1 MTPSS
6 VGAGTTGRRKE
17 NHMLV
22 TTKEMLLDAQAG
34 HYAVGAFNV
43 ESLEFV
49 MAVIKAAEDKKSP
62 VIMQTTPGTVKYATL
77 DYFAAMCKVA
87 ADAASVPVAIHL
99 DHGDGFDRCV
109 QAMHAGYTSVMID
122 GSHVPFEDNIA
133 LTASV
138 TKVAAPLGIPVEA
151 ELGKVGG
158 KEDDGPAVEGENPY
172 TDPDE
177 AEEFVARTGCGSLAV
192 GVGTAHGVYKG
203 TPHIEQGVLKEIRS
217 RLEIPLVLH
226 GTSGVPDDQV
236 AEAIRNGIC
245 KVNYATELRQAFT
258 RGFMG
263 YMADNPGCFDPKKP
277 SKPGMQEIY
286 GVVASHMDN
295 LGSTNK
301 A

>member
-1 MTPSS
+1 
-6 VGAGTTGRRKE
+6 
-17 NHMLV
+17 MLV
-22 TTKEMLLDAQAG
+22 TTREMLLQAQEG

-49 MAVIKAAEDKKSP
+49 MAVVAAAEAKRSP
-62 VIMQTTPGTVKYATL
+62 VILQTTPGTVKYASL
-77 DYFAAMCKVA
+77 DYFSALCRVA
-87 ADAASVPVAIHL
+87 AESARVPVAIHL
-99 DHGDGFDRCV
+99 DHGDGFDRCI

-122 GSHVPFEDNIA
+122 GSHVPFDDNIA

-177 AEEFVARTGCGSLAV
+177 AEEFVARTRCSSLAV
-192 GVGTAHGVYKG
+192 GVGTAHGVYAG
-203 TPHIEQGVLKEIRS
+203 TPHIEQGVLKAIRS

-236 AEAIRNGIC
+236 AEAIANGIC
-245 KVNYATELRQAFT
+245 KVNYATELRQAFM

-263 YMADNPGCFDPKKP
+263 YMGENPGVFDPKKP
-277 SKPGMQEIY
+277 AAPGMAAIQA
-286 GVVASHMDN
+286 VVESHMDN
-295 LGSTNK
+295 LGSTRK

>member
-1 MTPSS
+1 
-6 VGAGTTGRRKE
+6 
-17 NHMLV
+17 MLV

-43 ESLEFV
+43 ENLEFV
-49 MAVIKAAEDKKSP
+49 MAVIKAAEDKHSP
-62 VIMQTTPGTVKYATL
+62 VIMQTTPGTIKYASL
-77 DYFAAMCKVA
+77 DYFAAMVRVA
-87 ADAASVPVAIHL
+87 AENASVPVALHL
-99 DHGDGFDRCV
+99 DHGDGFDRCI
-109 QAMHAGYTSVMID
+109 QALRAGYTSVMID
-122 GSHVPFEDNIA
+122 GSHVPFEDNMA
-133 LTASV
+133 LTESV
-138 TKVAAPLGIPVEA
+138 TKVAIAMGVPVEA

-158 KEDDGPAVEGENPY
+158 KEDDGPAVKGENPY

-177 AEEFVARTGCGSLAV
+177 AEEFVNRTKCSSLAV

-203 TPHIEQGVLKEIRS
+203 TPHIEQGVLKEIRN
-217 RLEIPLVLH
+217 RVDVPLVLH

-236 AEAIRNGIC
+236 AEAIKNGIC

-263 YMADNPGCFDPKKP
+263 YMAENPNNFDPKKP
-277 SKPGMQEIY
+277 SKPGMEEIY
-286 GVVASHMDN
+286 KVVASHMDN